1 MLMTSL
7 AEIKSFNPC
16 LSGWKAILKGRDK
29 TQADALYFP
38 LVECVESNSISDV
51 CWLLG
56 KRKVERQILVLFA
69 KECANS
75 VSHLKGCNA
84 YAADA
89 AAAAYAAYAA
99 AAAAAYAADAA
110 AAYAAAAAAAA
121 AAYAARK
128 DQNEKNKQFLR
139 NAILNYRD
147 QS

>member
-16 LSGWKAILKGRDK
+16 LSGWKAILKGRGK

-75 VSHLKGCNA
+75 VSHLRGRN
-84 YAADA
+84 ADA
-89 AAAAYAAYAA
+89 ADGAAAYA
-99 AAAAAYAADAA
+99 
-110 AAYAAAAAAAA
+110 
-121 AAYAARK
+121 RK
-128 DQNEKNKQFLR
+128 NQNEKNKQFLR

>member
-51 CWLLG
+51 CWLLS

-84 YAADA
+84 AAV
-89 AAAAYAAYAA
+89 YAA
-99 AAAAAYAADAA
+99 AAAAAYAAAA
-110 AAYAAAAAAAA
+110 VYAAAAA
-121 AAYAARK
+121 YVARK